1 MLQTTLTYSI
11 LHSST
16 IEGIDAFAQKFTGFY
31 KKIAS
36 QSYDPL
42 DHRKS
47 YFDPDYEE
55 FKKNVIEA
63 EIELR
68 EFFFKTVSEAP
79 NIFQALH
86 LVGR

>member
-1 MLQTTLTYSI
+1 M

-16 IEGIDAFAQKFTGFY
+16 IEGIDVFAQKFTSFF
-31 KKIAS
+31 KKMAS

-47 YFDPDYEE
+47 YFDPDYDE
-55 FKKNVIEA
+55 FKKNVAET

-68 EFFFKTVSEAP
+68 EFFFKTVAEAP
-79 NIFQALH
+79 NIFQALR